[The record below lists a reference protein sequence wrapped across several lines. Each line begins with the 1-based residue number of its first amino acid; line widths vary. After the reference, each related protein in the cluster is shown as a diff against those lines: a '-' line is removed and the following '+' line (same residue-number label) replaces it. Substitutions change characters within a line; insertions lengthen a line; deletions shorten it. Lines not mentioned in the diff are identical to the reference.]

1 MPKHSSR
8 NRRRHAAL
16 AFALIAAALLAG
28 CAGQQRQAET
38 ADPQAQAQSEAES
51 FSEEKVFEEAQNFFG
66 RGAQG
71 LADVMNR
78 VITDNGTPD
87 GYIKGEEAGAA
98 VGIGLRYGRG
108 TLFLRDGKQ
117 LPIYWRGPS
126 IGIDVGGSAAKTFIL
141 VYKLPYVEALFQ
153 RFGGVEGSLYYVG
166 GVGVNYNRSDDI
178 VLAPV
183 RFGVGW
189 RQGINIGYLHLSPE
203 RSWLPF

>member
-1 MPKHSSR
+1 MPKRCSGSSR
-8 NRRRHAAL
+8 AAVV
-16 AFALIAAALLAG
+16 LIAALLSA
-28 CAGQQRQAET
+28 CAGQQRRAEADRT
-38 ADPQAQAQSEAES
+38 AVAEPIDSES
-51 FSEEKVFEEAQNFFG
+51 FSDETIFAEAQGFFG

-78 VITDNGTPD
+78 VIADNGTPD
-87 GYIKGEEAGAA
+87 GYIKGEEAGASA
-98 VGIGLRYGRG
+98 GIGLRYGRG
-108 TLFLRDGKQ
+108 TLYLRDGKQ
-117 LPIYWRGPS
+117 LPVYWRGPS
-126 IGIDVGGSAAKTFIL
+126 IGIDVGGSAAKAFIL

-153 RFGGVEGSLYYVG
+153 RFGGVEGSLYFVG